1 MQKLVEMNKKRFNDI
16 SSTFTNKSILVVG
29 DIMLDSFMWG
39 VAERISPEAPVP
51 IVAVDTVTHSPGG
64 AGNVACNLSKLSA
77 KIRII
82 GLVGNDAE
90 SEILADKLQDAGVDT
105 NSMIKD
111 TTRPTTVK
119 IRVIAH
125 NQHVIR
131 TDHENTGNI
140 QEDKLEEIGS
150 ILDNVLSKT
159 DGIIIEDYNKGLLTP
174 DSIAL
179 ILAKAAAHDIPVYVD
194 PKKENFFAYQG
205 VRLFKPN
212 MSEFESALSGEN
224 DYKDFKNSGT
234 ELRKKLGTE
243 ILMVTQ
249 GERGISLF
257 SDQGMH
263 TIGTKARKV
272 HDVSGAGDTAISA
285 FVLADLAGATIEEA
299 AQISNYAAGRVCEEV
314 GVVPITL
321 EMLDEIVE
329 HYNDH

>member
-1 MQKLVEMNKKRFNDI
+1 MNKKRFQDI
-16 SSTFTNKSILVVG
+16 SSTFAEKSILVVG

-51 IVAVDTVTHSPGG
+51 IVTVDAVTHSPGG

-90 SEILADKLQDAGVDT
+90 SEILTNKLQDAGVDT
-105 NSMIKD
+105 NSIIKD
-111 TTRPTTVK
+111 NSRPTTVK

-125 NQHVIR
+125 NQQVIR
-131 TDHENTGNI
+131 TDHENIGNI
-140 QEDKLEEIGS
+140 QEEKLKEIGS
-150 ILDNVLSKT
+150 ILNNVLTET
-159 DGIIIEDYNKGLLTP
+159 DGIIIEDYNKGLLTME
-174 DSIAL
+174 SIAL
-179 ILAKAAAHDIPVYVD
+179 ILTKAAAHDIPVYVD
-194 PKKENFFAYQG
+194 PKKENYFAYQG

-212 MSEFESALSGEN
+212 MKEFETAHSGEH
-224 DYKDFKNSGT
+224 DYKDFKSSGI

-243 ILMVTQ
+243 ILMITR
-249 GERGISLF
+249 GEQGISLF

-263 TIGTKARKV
+263 TIETKARKV

-285 FVLADLAGATIEEA
+285 FVLADLAGATIQEA

-321 EMLDEIVE
+321 KMLDEIVE
-329 HYNDH
+329 HYDDH